1 MNQTWAKVL
10 SSFILTRISER
21 SSLQKIVANIGWLFV
36 DKMLSIVA
44 GLFVG
49 AWMARY
55 LGPAQFGL
63 YSYAIAFVSLFAPL
77 AGLGLGSIV
86 IRNIVHDLPDKDE
99 ILGTAFILQ
108 STASL
113 LVLVLAIGSAYLI
126 RPGDTLARWLI
137 AIMGGRVVFEAFSN
151 AFDYWFQSQVQSK
164 YTVWAKNTALVL
176 IALVK
181 VSLILLRAPLIA
193 FAWAALAEIVL
204 FGAALAIWYH
214 VSGQRLAAWRGSFLC
229 AKRLLKDS
237 WPLILSG
244 LAVVIYMR
252 VDQIMLGDM
261 AGEEALGI
269 YSAAV
274 RLSELWYF
282 IPMAVAGSVFPAI
295 VRSRESQSDQVYRQ
309 RMQAF
314 YDVMAGIGYT
324 IGLPLAL
331 IASPLVVTLFGAEY
345 VEAGSVLRVHVW
357 AFLFVSLGVARS
369 QWLVAEN
376 MVQVSMFTTIL
387 GAVVNVMLNYWL
399 IPQYAG
405 LGAAWATV
413 IAQAIATYLS
423 CVFSTRLWPVFR
435 QLSLSLL
442 VPLRLFSLRKSLL
455 GFL

>member
-1 MNQTWAKVL
+1 
-10 SSFILTRISER
+10 
-21 SSLQKIVANIGWLFV
+21 
-36 DKMLSIVA
+36 
-44 GLFVG
+44 
-49 AWMARY
+49 
-55 LGPAQFGL
+55 
-63 YSYAIAFVSLFAPL
+63 
-77 AGLGLGSIV
+77 
-86 IRNIVHDLPDKDE
+86 
-99 ILGTAFILQ
+99 
-108 STASL
+108 
-113 LVLVLAIGSAYLI
+113 
-126 RPGDTLARWLI
+126 
-137 AIMGGRVVFEAFSN
+137 
-151 AFDYWFQSQVQSK
+151 
-164 YTVWAKNTALVL
+164 
-176 IALVK
+176 
-181 VSLILLRAPLIA
+181 
-193 FAWAALAEIVL
+193 
-204 FGAALAIWYH
+204 
-214 VSGQRLAAWRGSFLC
+214 
-229 AKRLLKDS
+229 
-237 WPLILSG
+237 
-244 LAVVIYMR
+244 
-252 VDQIMLGDM
+252 MLGDM

-295 VRSRESQSDQVYRQ
+295 IRSRESQSDQVYRQ

-314 YDVMAGIGYT
+314 YDVMAGIAYA
-324 IGLPLAL
+324 IALPLAL

-345 VEAGSVLRVHVW
+345 AEAGSVLRVHVW

-376 MVQVSMFTTIL
+376 MVQVSMFTAIL

-413 IAQAIATYLS
+413 IAQAIAAYLS